1 MVQRESRAREG
12 RPDRDDGRSSTRAF
26 GDRIARCLVCALSP
40 MLHRRERHTPPHRAF
55 AAVFTGDAVL
65 DNERK
70 VLFDLRKLLDI
81 RSRWRLLVYGDHSK
95 DIVDATSVEKSIQ
108 SLVRAQDDA
117 ELPLSFLFVGVPW
130 DEAVDAIRPWFFDRV
145 GGRLVVTRLD
155 VPR

>member
-1 MVQRESRAREG
+1 M
-12 RPDRDDGRSSTRAF
+12 
-26 GDRIARCLVCALSP
+26 
-40 MLHRRERHTPPHRAF
+40 
-55 AAVFTGDAVL
+55 L